1 MEALTTRSRLTSI
14 ASFFIV
20 RDVAP
25 AIAFY
30 RDRLG
35 FEVTF
40 SAPQEEPFFAILDR
54 DGVRIMIKAI
64 LPDVHPLP
72 NPSRHP
78 WAQWDAFVHVP
89 DPDALA
95 DELTSRGVVLHE
107 PLANT
112 ENQLRGFEVKDVDGY
127 VLFFGRPA

>member
-1 MEALTTRSRLTSI
+1 MDEQTTRSRLTSI
-14 ASFFIV
+14 APFFIV
-20 RDVAP
+20 REVAS

-40 SAPQEEPFFAILDR
+40 SAPEDEPFFAILDR

-64 LPDVHPLP
+64 LPEVHPLP

-78 WAQWDAFVHVP
+78 WARWDAFVHVP
-89 DPDALA
+89 DPDGLA
-95 DELTSRGVVLHE
+95 DELASRGVILHE

-112 ENQLRGFEVKDVDGY
+112 EDQLRGFEVKDVDGY